1 MKWKGL
7 DSEEGGDNSKKA
19 TEEAE
24 KYLATGKK
32 FNKAWVKFD
41 KTKQQSGM
49 IDMTEAHEFINK
61 VIKKDE
67 ISANSTMENQIIKDL
82 I

>member
-1 MKWKGL
+1 
-7 DSEEGGDNSKKA
+7 
-19 TEEAE
+19 
-24 KYLATGKK
+24 
-32 FNKAWVKFD
+32 
-41 KTKQQSGM
+41 M